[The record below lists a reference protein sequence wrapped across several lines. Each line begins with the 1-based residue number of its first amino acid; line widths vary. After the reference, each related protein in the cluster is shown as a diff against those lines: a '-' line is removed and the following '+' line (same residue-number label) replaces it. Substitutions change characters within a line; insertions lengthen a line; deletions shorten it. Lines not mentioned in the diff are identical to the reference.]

1 MGILYCNLEQCQ
13 FKLEKLRCYDEKKS
27 GSLDYIKC
35 IKSGVKTV
43 PIFDFDFIDV
53 RFENKR

>member
-1 MGILYCNLEQCQ
+1 MGILYYNLEQCQ
-13 FKLEKLRCYDEKKS
+13 FKLEELRCYDEKKS

-43 PIFDFDFIDV
+43 PIFDFDFI
-53 RFENKR
+53 RSIRK